1 MKKLN
6 ISIPI
11 VTALLL
17 VAACKPDF
25 LEREATDAIPE
36 ENVFEDPELMQLFVN
51 NMYLDVPSF
60 DFGLYDNITDESRC
74 YWGGGPLNVVQ
85 GQWFA
90 DNNPMEYWPYA
101 AIRKANMFLSR
112 VDESPIDDEEKLTLV
127 GQVKFLRAMQYFN
140 MIQRYG
146 GIPIITEPQDLT
158 DDLFVKRATTDES
171 FAFVVKELEEAAD
184 LLPDSYGSLSVDV
197 GKANRYSAKALLG
210 RVYLFW
216 ASPLFNP
223 TGDMTRWEKAA
234 EINKEVIDA
243 DVYQLHDDFRR
254 IMLDKNNEEEVFS
267 VQFLKPFREHGW
279 DSWAMPDSRSKQSAV
294 ARSPLQE
301 FVDAFEMKNG
311 KGINEEGS
319 GYDPANPYVGRDPR
333 FDATL
338 IVNGSTFGFQG
349 LPVYMYVGAPI
360 DGINLP
366 YATIT
371 GYLMRKGTDESNSD
385 YYGNAGSDQ
394 NWPELRFAEVLLN
407 YAEARNEAL
416 AAPDQSVYDAVE
428 RIRQRAGLNPYQL
441 PQGLDKAEMR
451 EKIRHERYIELAFEQ
466 KRYWDLRRWKIAL
479 ETLHGKTFHAMYITR
494 QANGSYTYEA
504 KPATQGPYVF
514 QEKMYFMPI
523 PQREIEKNPNLEQN
537 PDW

>member
-36 ENVFEDPELMQLFVN
+36 EKVFEDPALMQLFVN
-51 NMYLDVPSF
+51 NMYMDVPSF

-451 EKIRHERYIELAFEQ
+451 EKVRHERYIELAFEQ

>member
-36 ENVFEDPELMQLFVN
+36 ENVFEDPALMQLFVN

-112 VDESPIDDEEKLTLV
+112 VDESPIDDEEKSTLV

-146 GIPIITEPQDLT
+146 GIPIITEPQGLT

-394 NWPELRFAEVLLN
+394 NWLELRFAEVLLN
-407 YAEARNEAL
+407 YAEAKNEAL
-416 AAPDQSVYDAVE
+416 AAPDKSVYDAVE

-451 EKIRHERYIELAFEQ
+451 KKIRHERYIELAFEQ

-494 QANGSYTYEA
+494 QGNGSYTYEA

-537 PDW
+537 PGW

>member
-36 ENVFEDPELMQLFVN
+36 ENVFEDPALMQLFVN

-112 VDESPIDDEEKLTLV
+112 VDESPIDDEKKSTLV

-197 GKANRYSAKALLG
+197 GRANRYSAKALLG

-267 VQFLKPFREHGW
+267 VQFQKPFREHGW

-394 NWPELRFAEVLLN
+394 NWLELRFAEVLLN
-407 YAEARNEAL
+407 YAEAKNEAL
-416 AAPDQSVYDAVE
+416 AAPDKSVYDAVE

-451 EKIRHERYIELAFEQ
+451 KKIRHERYIELAFEQ

-494 QANGSYTYEA
+494 QGNGSYTYEA

-537 PDW
+537 PGW